1 VVSLLADG
9 EVKLRFYVPER
20 EVARYRPGRAVKF
33 GCDSCGGLRNARI
46 TWVSPRPE
54 FTPPIIYSRESRD
67 RLVFRVEA
75 APDAPRTLHP
85 GLPVD
90 VMPLGAGA

>member
-1 VVSLLADG
+1 V
-9 EVKLRFYVPER
+9 RFT
-20 EVARYRPGRAVKF
+20 
-33 GCDSCGGLRNARI
+33 CDSCGGPRDAVI

-75 APDAPRTLHP
+75 APADPRTLNP

-90 VMPLGAGA
+90 VVPLS